1 LAVATLVACVYLL
14 WLVSYLKAHDPRD
27 LIFIGRI
34 FITKSQ
40 ASDVIRPDP
49 AYRYGDIGYDGQFA
63 YFIALDPL
71 RARYY
76 MDTDA
81 YRYTRILY
89 PLVARALALG
99 RPALVP
105 YTLLAANLA
114 AIFLGTLALAAWLR
128 RSGVSAW
135 YAATFGFYPGV
146 LIVLDH
152 DLTEVSSY
160 ALVAAAILVHDFG
173 PRWRMLG
180 SGLIFGLAALA
191 RETAVVFTLC
201 YVLADL
207 FGTEGDGGAWRS
219 ALRDRWRPAALLA
232 VAGLGPLLVYKL
244 LLLIW
249 LGGTGSGLS
258 AFFEP
263 VPFGGLLAF
272 ASHFDTQQRVALI
285 SVVAPG
291 MLAAAVGVFAILR
304 GVRRPEIC
312 LTRPQQL
319 RRLRRIRSRDDR
331 SRPGGGALRA
341 GLRSAPREPPRVV
354 SGLQRALALG
364 RSELAA
370 GSGRHVRLP
379 PRREAD
385 RFAAQVTRSEDEQ
398 TRTSVSY
405 GAALA
410 AVAGPRGHAKARAP
424 IRPLWDSAQ

>member
-272 ASHFDTQQRVALI
+272 AGHFDTQQRVALI

-304 GVRRPEIC
+304 GVRRPEIW
-312 LTRPQQL
+312 
-319 RRLRRIRSRDDR
+319 
-331 SRPGGGALRA
+331 ALLA
-341 GLRSAPREPPRVV
+341 NVV
-354 SGLQRALALG
+354 LFVVLLG
-364 RSELAA
+364 RNSYVDFGASA
-370 GSGRHVRLP
+370 R
-379 PRREAD
+379 
-385 RFAAQVTRSEDEQ
+385 VTIG
-398 TRTSVSY
+398 VV
-405 GAALA
+405 LA
-410 AVAGPRGHAKARAP
+410 AVLCVPVFGRLLGNRREWFLACSVLWLWVAP
-424 IRPLWDSAQ
+424 SWLLAPAVAYGFHLVEKLTALPLR

>member
-1 LAVATLVACVYLL
+1 MFSLAGRLRTSRSSASLAVATLVACVYLL
-14 WLVSYLKAHDPRD
+14 WLVSYLKTHDPRD

-49 AYRYGDIGYDGQFA
+49 AYRYGEVGYDGQFV

-89 PLVARALALG
+89 PLVARTLALG
-99 RPALVP
+99 RPPLVP

-114 AIFLGTLALAAWLR
+114 AIFIGTFALAAWLR

-160 ALVAAAILVHDFG
+160 ALVAVAILVHDFG

-191 RETAVVFTLC
+191 RETAVVFTVC
-201 YVLADL
+201 YVLSDL
-207 FGTEGDGGAWRS
+207 LRTEGDPAAWPS
-219 ALRDRWRPAALLA
+219 ALRSRWRPAALLA
-232 VAGLGPLLVYKL
+232 VLGLGPLVVYKL

-249 LGGTGSGLS
+249 LGGAGAGLS
-258 AFFEP
+258 SFFEP
-263 VPFGGLLAF
+263 LPFGGLLAF
-272 ASHFDTQQRVALI
+272 AGHFDIQQRLALI

-291 MLAAAVGVFAILR
+291 MLAAAVGIFAILR
-304 GVRRPEIC
+304 GVRRPEIWA
-312 LTRPQQL
+312 LL
-319 RRLRRIRSRDDR
+319 ANVVLFVVFLSRNSYIDF
-331 SRPGGGALRA
+331 GA
-341 GLRSAPREPPRVV
+341 SARVTIGV
-354 SGLQRALALG
+354 
-364 RSELAA
+364 
-370 GSGRHVRLP
+370 V
-379 PRREAD
+379 
-385 RFAAQVTRSEDEQ
+385 
-398 TRTSVSY
+398 
-405 GAALA
+405 LA
-410 AVAGPRGHAKARAP
+410 AVFCVPAFDRVLGNRREWFLACTVLWLWVSPSWLLAP
-424 IRPLWDSAQ
+424 AVAYGFHLVEKLTALPLR